1 MVQILSKAAERR
13 RVITGL
19 KLSPT
24 GHSTSIYLPMSRVTH
39 HLSAPVVWNGK
50 EARLYFQNYRKRTT
64 PKNVAATDLFHRDGF
79 EIHGPATLE
88 VDRRTWHCLFSG
100 RARISRRS
108 SATSQAAGTQLS
120 QPHGGT
126 RTRKPLRKTRPICW
140 RSKWR
145 CRSKGWAARH
155 PPQAYPLDV
164 ASLLLC

>member
-88 VDRRTWHCLFSG
+88 IDRRTWHCLRVLGPRKDIEAKLSHLTGG
-100 RARISRRS
+100 RYAVVPTSRRDTHQEVIAEN
-108 SATSQAAGTQLS
+108 ATDLLAIKMALS
-120 QPHGGT
+120 E
-126 RTRKPLRKTRPICW
+126 
-140 RSKWR
+140 
-145 CRSKGWAARH
+145 
-155 PPQAYPLDV
+155 
-164 ASLLLC
+164 